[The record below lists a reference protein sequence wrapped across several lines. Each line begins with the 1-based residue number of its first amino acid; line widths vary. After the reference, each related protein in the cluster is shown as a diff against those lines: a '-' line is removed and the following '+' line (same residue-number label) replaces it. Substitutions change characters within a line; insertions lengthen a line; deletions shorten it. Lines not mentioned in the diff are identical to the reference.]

1 MKFNDYLR
9 QIVVGSFT
17 LWANPVDLSAETRSE
32 SELIRKLMETPVK
45 AEKDIE
51 KKDRKSEKQKRISYK
66 TNDFSEDS
74 DKVLLARLIF
84 GEGRNCS
91 YDEQI
96 SIGFTSF
103 ERAND
108 GKKWNGET
116 IREAILCPSQY
127 SCFNKNDPNY
137 EKIKDPEKYDKKSW
151 TKALKISEGILSGKL
166 KNKNLVPNA
175 THFHTHSISPKWSKS
190 SKMKDLKEP
199 KNFKHNFY
207 REK

>member
-74 DKVLLARLIF
+74 EKVLLARMIF

-96 SIGFTSF
+96 AIGFTSF

-108 GKKWNGET
+108 GKNGM
-116 IREAILCPSQY
+116 
-127 SCFNKNDPNY
+127 
-137 EKIKDPEKYDKKSW
+137 EK
-151 TKALKISEGILSGKL
+151 LSGRL
-166 KNKNLVPNA
+166 FFALLNILV
-175 THFHTHSISPKWSKS
+175 SI
-190 SKMKDLKEP
+190 KMILIMKK
-199 KNFKHNFY
+199 
-207 REK
+207 